1 MLEELIV
8 NELKKVFKLSLN
20 REKILDKVKEYY
32 DNNDVVLATQLKIKE
47 IESNINNK
55 ESQLDKMYLDKLDE
69 KISNEMYERIR
80 DKLNSEINKLK
91 NDKEDLLLVI
101 NKTVDMDGKDKE
113 CDKLVKEF
121 LNLEKPSRNIMLE
134 LINRIEIHKDKT
146 IDIHFNFKKL
156 NFLLKENH
164 H

>member
-1 MLEELIV
+1 
-8 NELKKVFKLSLN
+8 
-20 REKILDKVKEYY
+20 
-32 DNNDVVLATQLKIKE
+32 
-47 IESNINNK
+47 
-55 ESQLDKMYLDKLDE
+55 MYLDKLDD

-80 DKLNSEINKLK
+80 DKLNNEINKLK
-91 NDKEDLLLVI
+91 NEKEDLMLII
-101 NKTVDMDGKDKE
+101 NKSVDTSEKDKE
-113 CDKLVKEF
+113 CDRLVKEF
-121 LNLEKPSRNIMLE
+121 LNLEKPSRSIMLE